1 MHAGFIGQNVYLY
14 AASEGLGSCFRASID
29 SVGVAKLLGLK
40 PAQKVLYSQ
49 TVGVPA
55 A

>member
-1 MHAGFIGQNVYLY
+1 VYLY
-14 AASEGLGSCFRASID
+14 AASEGLGACFRASID
-29 SVGVAKLLGLK
+29 GAGVAKLLSLK

-49 TVGVPA
+49 TVGVSA